1 MLRDEADIS
10 KAESSTITVIVKM
23 EPKKLRMNI
32 PKQKDLVAIKRSF
45 LNSLLDEAP
54 SSEELSEYSLYH
66 NGEKLD
72 ETKLLGELEVSSY
85 TFDCVRM
92 AKNTIR
98 VFSQKER
105 QPTEIPF
112 SKPISVNEVI
122 SRSVGKN
129 ATHSF
134 FLTKRNSAIVLK
146 DDLCAPLDVTCT
158 FFFGLLSDSTSQFGA
173 NTVYSRS

>member
-10 KAESSTITVIVKM
+10 KAECSTITVIVKM

-66 NGEKLD
+66 YGEKLD

-85 TFDCVRM
+85 TFDCVRK

-146 DDLCAPLDVTCT
+146 DDLCASLDVTCT
-158 FFFGLLSDSTSQFGA
+158 FFVWVA
-173 NTVYSRS
+173 E

>member
-32 PKQKDLVAIKRSF
+32 SKQKDLVAIKRSF

-112 SKPISVNEVI
+112 SIQERRKERDSFVLSHQKKFGHCTER
-122 SRSVGKN
+122 RSLR
-129 ATHSF
+129 TPRCDLYLL
-134 FLTKRNSAIVLK
+134 FLG
-146 DDLCAPLDVTCT
+146 C
-158 FFFGLLSDSTSQFGA
+158 
-173 NTVYSRS
+173 